1 MVNNAAL
8 DSKFKASS
16 IKKNKDNFGSVERE
30 NEFSKSKAGIIIHYI
45 ELSTMI
51 NFEPLTLQPLS
62 LPQAQADRI
71 WNLSYSYIMQALS
84 RDQVK
89 AYHSIKFS
97 FHSGYSTT
105 ESTFFKSI
113 YRVSLNDITHTPK
126 RNVSP
131 NGNRNWRKKLEVTYT
146 INGSLIPGIRPD
158 SSSSPVFS
166 ISIVFIN
173 RRALI
178 DIYPWPYDNSINLTT
193 LNDQI
198 VEQMWVQ

>member
-1 MVNNAAL
+1 
-8 DSKFKASS
+8 
-16 IKKNKDNFGSVERE
+16 
-30 NEFSKSKAGIIIHYI
+30 
-45 ELSTMI
+45 MI

-62 LPQAQADRI
+62 LPQAQADGI
-71 WNLSYSYIMQALS
+71 CNLSYSYIMQALS

-105 ESTFFKSI
+105 ESTLFKSI
-113 YRVSLNDITHTPK
+113 YRVSLNDIIHTQK
-126 RNVSP
+126 NVSL

-178 DIYPWPYDNSINLTT
+178 DICPWPYDNSINLTT
-193 LNDQI
+193 LDDQI
-198 VEQMWVQ
+198 VKQMWAQ